1 MQPQWHKNQFF
12 RILLTLRF
20 SKDLVELGVQR
31 EMLYVEYQVYSVPG
45 LIGMVLLF
53 NSMQSSLSMVY
64 D

>member
-1 MQPQWHKNQFF
+1 VRPALWVIVFAAGF
-12 RILLTLRF
+12 RNVF
-20 SKDLVELGVQR
+20 GVAII
-31 EMLYVEYQVYSVPG
+31 EPCESYVEYQVYSVPG